1 MKDVDIKAYVDFMYN
16 RDNEHNC
23 SECPENE
30 GFDSWGGRLPC
41 GQQLLGNCSLQ
52 FKRTGGVTMGYII
65 PLLLVYAIPC
75 FIAWLW
81 SWVNGY

>member
-1 MKDVDIKAYVDFMYN
+1 MINIKAYVDFMYN

-41 GQQLLGNCSLQ
+41 GQQNCW
-52 FKRTGGVTMGYII
+52 VTVHCDSEEQEG
-65 PLLLVYAIPC
+65 
-75 FIAWLW
+75 
-81 SWVNGY
+81 